1 MSKPRR
7 QKVRVCAS
15 RETLRNIVQD
25 KILRKRE
32 RLTLS
37 EAADL
42 KMIKISVLL
51 RWLPLHHKIPQH
63 TALSNGVDWSS
74 FLYDDDVKNPQRR
87 GSFRSADDDDE
98 IIRKMSWEGF
108 DDDDDNPL
116 HLDNTTLYADEEDMN
131 LFQSLASTTSLE
143 NTAENSHTEKE
154 EEKINK
160 TLPYDKE
167 RRARAVER
175 YLEKRQRR
183 VWKTTTR
190 KSKTTKQKSKVKPV
204 TSPIA
209 KQVVSSPADQLDAEE
224 REKFEVWK
232 KQFLREQK
240 KQQRK
245 LMNEIRRKKKE
256 KQRLSR
262 RLINRP
268 LVKLVCASSPIDE
281 VHEKEKDSCL

>member
-1 MSKPRR
+1 MH
-7 QKVRVCAS
+7 
-15 RETLRNIVQD
+15 
-25 KILRKRE
+25 
-32 RLTLS
+32 
-37 EAADL
+37 
-42 KMIKISVLL
+42 
-51 RWLPLHHKIPQH
+51 LHHKIPQH

-74 FLYDDDVKNPQRR
+74 FLYDDDVNNPQRR

-108 DDDDDNPL
+108 DDDDDDDNPL

-154 EEKINK
+154 EEKINE

-256 KQRLSR
+256 KQR
-262 RLINRP
+262 
-268 LVKLVCASSPIDE
+268 
-281 VHEKEKDSCL
+281 